1 MKDDP
6 TKKELVEA
14 LHVEWC
20 KVYARM
26 CRWHEDV
33 VLVEE
38 MHRTIEYGYWS
49 AVEWVPRIPQ
59 RARDVSMKLL
69 EGLTAYGWE
78 QESCELRTCK
88 KLTEKWAAIH
98 LQGQAFLAK
107 ETAAVISV
115 HTHPALGRY
124 SLLRPDSTGRPSG
137 LLATGRPGCR
147 SERVFTQ

>member
-1 MKDDP
+1 
-6 TKKELVEA
+6 
-14 LHVEWC
+14 
-20 KVYARM
+20 M

-59 RARDVSMKLL
+59 RARDVSTKLL

-107 ETAAVISV
+107 ETAAGIEVVVPLDNDEHERDKGSDEEDEEG
-115 HTHPALGRY
+115 L
-124 SLLRPDSTGRPSG
+124 PDYEDKGDDEI
-137 LLATGRPGCR
+137 L
-147 SERVFTQ
+147 E